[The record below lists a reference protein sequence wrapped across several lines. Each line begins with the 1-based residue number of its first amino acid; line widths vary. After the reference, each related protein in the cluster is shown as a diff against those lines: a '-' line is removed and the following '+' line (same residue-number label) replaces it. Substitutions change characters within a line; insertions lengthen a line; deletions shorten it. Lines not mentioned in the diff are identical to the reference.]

1 MKKFLKPLA
10 VLACTV
16 ALVAGTVA
24 ATLAFLTD
32 KTNSITNTFVA
43 GDISITLT
51 ETAVEEFKMVPG
63 TDIAKDPKVTVEAGS
78 EACWLFVKLDKS
90 ANFGTYLTYTI
101 ADGWTPLAGVN
112 DVYYRQVAAV
122 EKDADEEPSFSVLAG
137 DKVTAL
143 DATKEQYNSIAAN
156 KPTLS
161 VTAYAIQ
168 YAGFAPENGKTVTDA
183 WNAILASS
191 QS

>member
-90 ANFGTYLTYTI
+90 PNFDTYLTYAI
-101 ADGWTPLAGVN
+101 VDGADGWETLDAENGI
-112 DVYYRQVAAV
+112 YYRYV
-122 EKDADEEPSFSVLAG
+122 EATTKDTTFQVLAG
-137 DKVTAL
+137 NVVKAKPEV
-143 DATKEQYNSIAAN
+143 TKEQYNSINAN
-156 KPTLS
+156 NLTLI

-168 YAGFAPENGKTVTDA
+168 HAGFETTGDA
-183 WNAILASS
+183 KPTAAWDKILASS